1 MFLEKDH
8 DENFKLFIIFIRHAW
23 WMVMFSHQNA
33 WSRIMVLIVCCAGH
47 AGHKCA
53 KIRHCL
59 YTVSTS
65 GGMNCLIIVSL
76 CEYEVCAT
84 QRAGRVVSTLFLWT
98 VPQWPHQVQ
107 SSFIAQSQH
116 WGCQDLGLW
125 DECLFAQYLATSL
138 VWSCILWQ
146 LNSLVSGNR
155 SLKICW
161 HV

>member
-1 MFLEKDH
+1 MDGVVFASKCLITDNGL
-8 DENFKLFIIFIRHAW
+8 DG
-23 WMVMFSHQNA
+23 
-33 WSRIMVLIVCCAGH
+33 VLCWPRWPPR
-47 AGHKCA
+47 HKCA

-59 YTVSTS
+59 YTVPTS
-65 GGMNCLIIVSL
+65 GGMNSLIIVSL

-116 WGCQDLGLW
+116 WGCQVMGLW

-138 VWSCILWQ
+138 VWSWILRQ
-146 LNSLVSGNR
+146 LNSLALVSGNR